1 MAPAPIENA
10 LKGSRFIGQA
20 VVIGDR
26 RKLLA
31 ALLVPDFETLQA
43 WAIQQGLDVTEMSA
57 LLGSEQVQTL
67 FTEEIRVVN
76 EGLARYEQIRI
87 WEVLPADFT
96 IETGE
101 LTPTQ
106 KIKRRVINEK
116 YSGVID
122 QLYQGDAPA

>member
-1 MAPAPIENA
+1 MPDVIADPRIVSGDVPYDVVGPELANDVDI
-10 LKGSRFIGQA
+10 A
-20 VVIGDR
+20 VGH
-26 RKLLA
+26 
-31 ALLVPDFETLQA
+31 
-43 WAIQQGLDVTEMSA
+43 
-57 LLGSEQVQTL
+57 GSEQVQTL